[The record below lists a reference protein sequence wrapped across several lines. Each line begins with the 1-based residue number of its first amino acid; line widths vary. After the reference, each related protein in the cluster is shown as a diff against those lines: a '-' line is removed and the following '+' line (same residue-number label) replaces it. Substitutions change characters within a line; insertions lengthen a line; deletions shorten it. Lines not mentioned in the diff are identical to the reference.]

1 MTSKVMT
8 AAPSWLSGGPMTET
22 IGVLIAVLSS
32 TFGGMSGA
40 VTRFVVGSIDPVTI
54 AAFRFGIGVAVLLP
68 LALVLRS
75 AFPPRRDWLGVAL
88 LGVMFFAV
96 FFVFYNIALAY
107 TTAARGALALSTLPL
122 WTMVVAALLG
132 AEPLTARKTLGV
144 SIAVGG
150 VAIALLA
157 GLTSAPQGAW
167 RGDLIMVT
175 ATLCMAFYNVWSR
188 PFIGRSS
195 PLGFVTASMGAGA
208 IGLVAVAGAS
218 GGFAVTQ
225 SFSAA
230 QWFAVLYLGVFGG
243 AAAFFLW
250 VLALR
255 MTTPTRVANT
265 MTVNPIA
272 ASLLAAVL
280 VHEPIGWNL
289 VIGLVAVAAGI
300 WIAST
305 SAKV

>member
-22 IGVLIAVLSS
+22 VGVLIAAVSS
-32 TFGGMSGA
+32 SFGGMAGA

-54 AAFRFGIGVAVLLP
+54 AAFRFGMGVAVLLP
-68 LALVLRS
+68 LALILRS

-208 IGLVAVAGAS
+208 ICLVAVAAAS

-225 SFSAA
+225 SFSGA
-230 QWFAVLYLGVFGG
+230 QWLAVLYLGAFGG

>member
-1 MTSKVMT
+1 MTREVKSEC
-8 AAPSWLSGGPMTET
+8 A
-22 IGVLIAVLSS
+22 GVLIAVASS
-32 TFGGMSGA
+32 TFGGMAGA

-68 LALVLRS
+68 IALMLRS
-75 AFPPRRDWLGVAL
+75 AFPRGRDWTGVAL
-88 LGVMFFAV
+88 LGAMFFAV
-96 FFVFYNIALAY
+96 FFVFYNVALAH

-132 AEPLTARKTLGV
+132 AEAFTARKTLGV
-144 SIAVGG
+144 LIAVGG
-150 VAIALLA
+150 VAVALAAGIA
-157 GLTSAPQGAW
+157 SAPSGAW
-167 RGDLIMVT
+167 RGDLIMVG

-188 PFIGRSS
+188 PFIARST

-208 IGLVAVAGAS
+208 ACLFVVAGLS
-218 GGFAVTQ
+218 GGFAVTR
-225 SFSAA
+225 SFDTA
-230 QWFAVLYLGVFGG
+230 QWIAVLYLGVFGG

-272 ASLLAAVL
+272 ASLLAAVI
-280 VHEPIGWNL
+280 VAEPIGWNL
-289 VIGLVAVAAGI
+289 VIGLTAVAAGI
-300 WIAST
+300 WLAST
-305 SAKV
+305 SGQKNEQGQSPARTS